1 METFWRGEFATR
13 PRVLAKGVP
22 VGTVDPEADGIGANP
37 PAPSGLAAADA
48 RFVRRLARCVSIA
61 LRRLPRG
68 SPRRD
73 TNRMVSIQ
81 EDHALALQI
90 LARHAR
96 EGGYP

>member
-13 PRVLAKGVP
+13 PRVLAKDVP
-22 VGTVDPEADGIGANP
+22 AGTTEPEADGIGANP
-37 PAPSGLAAADA
+37 LAPSGLVAADA

-73 TNRMVSIQ
+73 PNRMASN
-81 EDHALALQI
+81 
-90 LARHAR
+90 
-96 EGGYP
+96 